1 MFSNE
6 MQNKG
11 SATEVFLCPFRRAE
25 DLEKLR
31 GLTSPRSH
39 HHQACPPD
47 PPDSICLPTESLIDP
62 LIHFLGGTPVVLITR
77 PRTECSWAHEGKPAW
92 MWPTGW
98 MSAAPSVMK
107 TLPFYSAGL
116 PDRAAGREKHGAPS
130 VPPGAANQTRRA

>member
-11 SATEVFLCPFRRAE
+11 SATEVVLCPFCRAE

-47 PPDSICLPTESLIDP
+47 RPDSICVPTESSIDTFDP
-62 LIHFLGGTPVVLITR
+62 LPKRNSCCPHHKAEDRVLLG
-77 PRTECSWAHEGKPAW
+77 A
-92 MWPTGW
+92 
-98 MSAAPSVMK
+98 
-107 TLPFYSAGL
+107 
-116 PDRAAGREKHGAPS
+116 
-130 VPPGAANQTRRA
+130 